1 MPGWAMTLVNP
12 VSMTLDSHMGSLLG
26 QVVEP
31 AASRA
36 EMLSTAWNVMEL
48 VDLAATPCWH
58 EMAGLERVLLL
69 GDCQHDRL
77 TTGPNP
83 FPKHCH

>member
-26 QVVEP
+26 QVVVP

-36 EMLSTAWNVMEL
+36 EMLSTAWH
-48 VDLAATPCWH
+48 PKKI
-58 EMAGLERVLLL
+58 
-69 GDCQHDRL
+69 GD
-77 TTGPNP
+77 
-83 FPKHCH
+83 

>member
-26 QVVEP
+26 QVVAP

-36 EMLSTAWNVMEL
+36 EMLSTAWPL
-48 VDLAATPCWH
+48 VDT
-58 EMAGLERVLLL
+58 
-69 GDCQHDRL
+69 GDC
-77 TTGPNP
+77 TG
-83 FPKHCH
+83 C

>member
-26 QVVEP
+26 QVPAP

-36 EMLSTAWNVMEL
+36 EILSTAWHQRE
-48 VDLAATPCWH
+48 
-58 EMAGLERVLLL
+58 L
-69 GDCQHDRL
+69 GDWSGCYAL
-77 TTGPNP
+77 LA
-83 FPKHCH
+83 